1 MVTSSCLCKKPEGA
15 VFPFVLLI
23 HSVEDGVDDSVYAL
37 DVDEAD
43 HGSGAASHLHEASL
57 DDIGGAQLSP
67 QVAGKA
73 EEGEQLRQ
81 VSLQS
86 LHHRRVGAP
95 PVRLKN
101 PKSGLR
107 GFATLRE
114 VDCLGLGLHRIV
126 VRAAH
131 LP

>member
-1 MVTSSCLCKKPEGA
+1 MSSCLCKKAEGA

-57 DDIGGAQLSP
+57 DDVGGAQLSP
-67 QVAGKA
+67 QVPGKA
-73 EEGEQLRQ
+73 EEGKQLRQ

-86 LHHRRVGAP
+86 LHRLPSETNLHP
-95 PVRLKN
+95 PYFYTTEFTSPRAGSKIKPALSATFRL
-101 PKSGLR
+101 
-107 GFATLRE
+107 
-114 VDCLGLGLHRIV
+114 
-126 VRAAH
+126 
-131 LP
+131 